1 MSDDQRKSWMSSEK
15 GGASPLLRS
24 GSKEDKTNTR
34 HLVHVDDLDDKQEE
48 PMIQKNV
55 SDQISGDV
63 DPQDLGAG
71 AFGRA
76 SSLRRSSIVIENI
89 HMELYQYQQALVT
102 N

>member
-1 MSDDQRKSWMSSEK
+1 
-15 GGASPLLRS
+15 
-24 GSKEDKTNTR
+24 
-34 HLVHVDDLDDKQEE
+34 
-48 PMIQKNV
+48 MIQKNV